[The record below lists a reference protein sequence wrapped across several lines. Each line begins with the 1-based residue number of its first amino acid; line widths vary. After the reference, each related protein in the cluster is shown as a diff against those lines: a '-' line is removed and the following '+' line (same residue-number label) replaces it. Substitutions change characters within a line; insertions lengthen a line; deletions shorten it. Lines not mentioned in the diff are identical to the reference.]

1 MVDSCH
7 SCAHSGIVPLCL
19 LDASNTFVRLELI
32 NTSQARFC
40 CCLFVCLFVVVV
52 VFVLCLFFVYFGS
65 VIKEA
70 TWPGGLDTGLEIW
83 KVAGSNPGAG
93 Q

>member
-1 MVDSCH
+1 M
-7 SCAHSGIVPLCL
+7 L
-19 LDASNTFVRLELI
+19 
-32 NTSQARFC
+32 
-40 CCLFVCLFVVVV
+40 LFVCLFVVV
-52 VFVLCLFFVYFGS
+52 FISVYFGS